1 MTPNHEP
8 ESLPRPPRRPLRCRF
23 TPRRPLTRRSRQ
35 LSLRRWPE
43 QRSKR
48 SSSAA
53 ASRARAARDRAA
65 KMTAVPRR
73 LLEARRRH
81 QLATAQRAVL
91 SHRRLRRKTCL
102 TNWLARQPMRSS
114 RLARVERVNLA
125 ARYIS
130 TCGGLAARL
139 RPSELPRAARS
150 NPNPDVPSSSGRPV
164 SLPSPPLPPPLLPSP
179 PPPSLPQSELG
190 VLGASTSVGRPMA
203 TRRIARPS
211 NRRGP
216 RSAGASSRA
225 GQVILFFSVAV
236 VVESGLVG
244 FW

>member
-1 MTPNHEP
+1 MP
-8 ESLPRPPRRPLRCRF
+8 ESLTRQPRRPLGCRC
-23 TPRRPLTRRSRQ
+23 TPRRPPTRRSRQ

-65 KMTAVPRR
+65 KMTSVPRR

-91 SHRRLRRKTCL
+91 SHRRLRRTACL

-114 RLARVERVNLA
+114 RLARAERVRLT
-125 ARYIS
+125 ARYIP

-164 SLPSPPLPPPLLPSP
+164 SLPSPTLPPPLLPSP
-179 PPPSLPQSELG
+179 PPPSLPQSELRWPSPSP
-190 VLGASTSVGRPMA
+190 LPLALLLLPPPPCCLRPH
-203 TRRIARPS
+203 
-211 NRRGP
+211 
-216 RSAGASSRA
+216 
-225 GQVILFFSVAV
+225 
-236 VVESGLVG
+236 
-244 FW
+244 

>member
-1 MTPNHEP
+1 MVRTPNHEP
-8 ESLPRPPRRPLRCRF
+8 ESLPRPRRRPLGCRC

-91 SHRRLRRKTCL
+91 SHRRLRRTTCL

-114 RLARVERVNLA
+114 RLARAERVRLT
-125 ARYIS
+125 ARYIP

-150 NPNPDVPSSSGRPV
+150 NPNVPSSSGRPV
-164 SLPSPPLPPPLLPSP
+164 SLPSPTLRPPLLPSP
-179 PPPSLPQSELG
+179 PPPSLPQSELRWPSPSP
-190 VLGASTSVGRPMA
+190 LPLALLLLPPPPCCLRPH
-203 TRRIARPS
+203 
-211 NRRGP
+211 
-216 RSAGASSRA
+216 
-225 GQVILFFSVAV
+225 
-236 VVESGLVG
+236 
-244 FW
+244 

>member
-1 MTPNHEP
+1 MVRTPNHEP
-8 ESLPRPPRRPLRCRF
+8 ESLPRPRRRPLGCRC

-65 KMTAVPRR
+65 RMTAVPRR

-91 SHRRLRRKTCL
+91 SHRRLRRTACL

-114 RLARVERVNLA
+114 RLARAERVRLT
-125 ARYIS
+125 ARYIP

-164 SLPSPPLPPPLLPSP
+164 SLPSPTLPPPLLPSP
-179 PPPSLPQSELG
+179 PPPSLPQSELRWPSPSP
-190 VLGASTSVGRPMA
+190 LPLALLLLPPPPCCLRPH
-203 TRRIARPS
+203 
-211 NRRGP
+211 
-216 RSAGASSRA
+216 
-225 GQVILFFSVAV
+225 
-236 VVESGLVG
+236 
-244 FW
+244 